1 VEGVAAVPISVAL
14 ADARHAGLTVAQV
27 SERTR
32 IRQTIIAGIECD
44 DYSARGG
51 DFYARGHI
59 RAIAKVAGVDPELL
73 IQEFDSTHRGAETS
87 RNKLTPPRRPPP
99 RRPTARQRP

>member
-1 VEGVAAVPISVAL
+1 MEGVAAVPIGVAL
-14 ADARHAGLTVAQV
+14 AEARYGAGLTVAQV

-44 DYSARGG
+44 DYSACGG

-59 RAIAKVAGVDPELL
+59 RAIAKVVGVDPKPL

-87 RNKLTPPRRPPP
+87 
-99 RRPTARQRP
+99 